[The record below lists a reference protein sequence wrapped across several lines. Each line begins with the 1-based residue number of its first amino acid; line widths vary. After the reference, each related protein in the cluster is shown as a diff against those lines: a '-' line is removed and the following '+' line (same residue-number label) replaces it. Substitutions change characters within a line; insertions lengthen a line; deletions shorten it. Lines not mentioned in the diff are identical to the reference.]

1 MGSLVAQHTASLTT
15 RGSIWGLVTRSS
27 IYGQQLWC
35 AIETCHF
42 THPLIGYLQLKGDE
56 YASLEKPPSH
66 RLFDTPVISPVLKQR
81 KAAQEAKDAVAAA
94 ESTSSNTGLN
104 VSILELAALL
114 RPPPAAAPP
123 YPYMQPQPIPA
134 TNTAPSPMLLPS
146 SRAIGQYL
154 TLQDFCTQ
162 YDITDTVRNK
172 LSDEGYT
179 NSRVLQYIA
188 IEELKEVGFKNGE
201 IASLKDAVIRWSVP
215 ML

>member
-1 MGSLVAQHTASLTT
+1 
-15 RGSIWGLVTRSS
+15 
-27 IYGQQLWC
+27 
-35 AIETCHF
+35 
-42 THPLIGYLQLKGDE
+42 
-56 YASLEKPPSH
+56 
-66 RLFDTPVISPVLKQR
+66 
-81 KAAQEAKDAVAAA
+81 
-94 ESTSSNTGLN
+94 
-104 VSILELAALL
+104 
-114 RPPPAAAPP
+114 
-123 YPYMQPQPIPA
+123 MQPQPIPA

-201 IASLKDAVIRWSVP
+201 IASLKDAIIRWSVP
-215 ML
+215 LL